1 MKRSFAFGSRSL
13 FAVLAL
19 ILAGGCSS
27 DWIPFSGGALEGQI
41 VAAGEGIPIAGSEEV
56 VRLETQPADPYSVN
70 LWVIALDDDLYVHA
84 GDNHTTWVQHLEVDP
99 SARVGFQGS
108 IIELNAER
116 VTDQPTF
123 DRFRVAYDDKYGVST
138 RHEDIND
145 VYLYRLSARH

>member
-1 MKRSFAFGSRSL
+1 MKTSTAFRSRRLIAI
-13 FAVLAL
+13 LAL
-19 ILAGGCSS
+19 TLVGGCSG
-27 DWIPFSGGALEGQI
+27 DWIPFSGGALEGKI
-41 VAAGEGIPIAGSEEV
+41 VSASEGIPIAGSEDV

-84 GDNHTTWVQHLEVDP
+84 GDNHTTWIQHLEIDA
-99 SARVGFQGS
+99 SARIGYEDS
-108 IIELNAER
+108 IIELVAER

-145 VYLYRLSARH
+145 VYLYRLSARP